1 MRPFRNFKEAHQH
14 YKYPSTYRI
23 GTIYNATGV
32 IRSYSNGTKDIQKD
46 NYKRFYYKIEND
58 NVKLAFR
65 NSIDNRKPLRLFVNM
80 GDFVIDFGMYTAER
94 FYKEY
99 VKLVPVKKN

>member
-46 NYKRFYYKIEND
+46 NYKRFYYI
-58 NVKLAFR
+58 R
-65 NSIDNRKPLRLFVNM
+65 S
-80 GDFVIDFGMYTAER
+80 
-94 FYKEY
+94 
-99 VKLVPVKKN
+99 